1 VIPTPGFRLA
11 VVLSHPI
18 QYYSPW
24 FRWMAANTALD
35 LRVFYLWD
43 FGASVRRDP
52 QFQAAF
58 QWDVDLLS
66 GYSSEFVPNASRDPG
81 PHHFT
86 GLRNPSLAARLD
98 AWHPSALLLFGYK
111 WMSHLGATAWAR
123 NRGIPVIFRG
133 DSHLLGRSAPGPIRS
148 LPLRF
153 LFSRFAAFAYVGA
166 ANRAYFEAFGAKKER
181 LFFSPHSVDDRL
193 FDPGD
198 ARNRAAAAA
207 LRERLG
213 LKEGTK
219 VVLFAGKLI
228 AAKQPREL
236 LKAFMELRSAG
247 AALVFVGEGE
257 ERRALEEAAHS
268 AAPGTVHFLPFANQ
282 TEMPSRYLMADIFV
296 LPSKGLYETW
306 GLAVNEAMHMGVPC
320 LVSDRVGCQQDLVTP
335 GETGWVF
342 RSDSPADL
350 SRQLASA
357 LAAVAE
363 PGAEGRLRQAVLA
376 RIAGNTYAETT
387 KGLFSAIDFVLKR

>member
-1 VIPTPGFRLA
+1 MIPTPGFRLA

-86 GLRNPSLAARLD
+86 GLRNPLLAARLD

-133 DSHLLGRSAPGPIRS
+133 DSHLLGRPAPGPIRS

-153 LFSRFAAFAYVGA
+153 LFRRFAAFAYVGA
-166 ANRAYFEAFGAKKER
+166 ANRAYFEAFGATKEK

-236 LKAFMELRSAG
+236 LKAFMELEARVPPSSSWAKERKGGLSRRRPTALPPAPFIFSRSPI
-247 AALVFVGEGE
+247 
-257 ERRALEEAAHS
+257 RRRCPRAILWPTS
-268 AAPGTVHFLPFANQ
+268 LSFPRRDCTRPG
-282 TEMPSRYLMADIFV
+282 
-296 LPSKGLYETW
+296 
-306 GLAVNEAMHMGVPC
+306 
-320 LVSDRVGCQQDLVTP
+320 
-335 GETGWVF
+335 
-342 RSDSPADL
+342 DSP
-350 SRQLASA
+350 
-357 LAAVAE
+357 
-363 PGAEGRLRQAVLA
+363 
-376 RIAGNTYAETT
+376 
-387 KGLFSAIDFVLKR
+387 